1 MLEKHGWTSFD
12 VWQIKLI
19 EMFMDH
25 SEKKTLV
32 SPETVCSIL
41 GKIESSLIKK
51 RLGFAKEVKHF
62 ISTDCYN
69 FVNEMSDLQS
79 RNFFAV
85 VNYYDLVPNCINL
98 VDLSGKVNYIRLL
111 YEFKKLNYTTKTVKC
126 IDDIIKIS
134 K

>member
-25 SEKKTLV
+25 SESKTLV

-51 RLGFAKEVKHF
+51 RLDFAKEVKHF

>member
-1 MLEKHGWTSFD
+1 
-12 VWQIKLI
+12 
-19 EMFMDH
+19 MDH
-25 SEKKTLV
+25 SESKTLV
-32 SPETVCSIL
+32 SPEIVCSIL
-41 GKIESSLIKK
+41 RKIESNLIRK
-51 RLGFAKEVKHF
+51 RSDSAREVKHF

-69 FVNEMSDLQS
+69 FVHEMSDLES

-126 IDDIIKIS
+126 IEDIIKIS